1 MKAFGGNVLSREKIV
16 LDKRFDFWY
25 NNDIL

>member
-16 LDKRFDFWY
+16 LDKSFENWY
-25 NNDIL
+25 NI